1 MILLLIEYVQVPP
14 NNTMFDEVQ
23 RSIEP
28 SKNRSILHT
37 EKITIHIFL
46 RAVGALNYVL
56 LFWYVFITV
65 NRVSKSMAIFD
76 RFFSFFPLF
85 ELRLGSEAEATFACP
100 KLAGL

>member
-37 EKITIHIFL
+37 EKITIHIFS
-46 RAVGALNYVL
+46 V
-56 LFWYVFITV
+56 
-65 NRVSKSMAIFD
+65 
-76 RFFSFFPLF
+76 PLV
-85 ELRLGSEAEATFACP
+85 R
-100 KLAGL
+100 